1 MNTHAQY
8 VNTAIRWIQV
18 TDKKIATLIYSR
30 TCGYFAPVAQMN
42 RGKIEEF
49 HERKYINIDKAL
61 QMDKRDQAWRG
72 AVTPHRLSATMP
84 V

>member
-18 TDKKIATLIYSR
+18 TNKKIATLIYSR

-61 QMDKRDQAWRG
+61 QMNLKVVDK
-72 AVTPHRLSATMP
+72 TI
-84 V
+84 

>member
-1 MNTHAQY
+1 M
-8 VNTAIRWIQV
+8 
-18 TDKKIATLIYSR
+18 TDKKIKTLIYSR

-61 QMDKRDQAWRG
+61 QMNLKVVDK
-72 AVTPHRLSATMP
+72 TN
-84 V
+84 